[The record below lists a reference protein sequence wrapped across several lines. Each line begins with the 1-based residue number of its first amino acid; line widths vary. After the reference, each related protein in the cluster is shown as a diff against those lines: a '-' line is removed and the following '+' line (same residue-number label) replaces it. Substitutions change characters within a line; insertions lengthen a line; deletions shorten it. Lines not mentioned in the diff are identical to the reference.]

1 MTVVPLQKPD
11 RVGRPGSPAPGSVE
25 AGAGDLQFTNVGSRV
40 RPGFGDQGVTVL
52 TRASATSPLKLL
64 NPRNAGA
71 SAWVYAAT
79 YGGGLVGGDSLSIRV
94 EVGHRASALVA
105 TQAST
110 KVYRSDRGAT
120 QRLHARVDDDSLLV
134 LLPDPVTCF
143 AGSRYTQ
150 EQHIDMQPSANL
162 VLVDWLTAGRV
173 GSGERW
179 QFDAYQS
186 QLRVWRGA
194 HLVLHDG
201 LSLLPADGD
210 LPSRMDRFNCLA
222 TAVLLGPALKTT
234 AARLAGSVGSAAVPR
249 RADLLLSAAPLGED
263 GVLLRLAGVSVEQVG
278 ATLQQHL
285 GIVSALLGDDP
296 WACRW

>member
-1 MTVVPLQKPD
+1 
-11 RVGRPGSPAPGSVE
+11 
-25 AGAGDLQFTNVGSRV
+25 
-40 RPGFGDQGVTVL
+40 VTVL
-52 TRASATSPLKLL
+52 TRARSTSPLKLL

-79 YGGGLVGGDSLSIRV
+79 YGGGLVGGDSVSMRV
-94 EVGHRASALVA
+94 EVRAGASALVA

-150 EQHIDMQPSANL
+150 EQHVHLEPAANL

-173 GSGERW
+173 GFGERW
-179 QFDAYQS
+179 QFDEYRS

-194 HLVLHDG
+194 RLVLHDG
-201 LSLLPADGD
+201 LSLLPADGN
-210 LPSRMDRFNCLA
+210 LASRMDRFNCLA

-234 AARLAGSVGSAAVPR
+234 AARLAGSLGSAPVPR
-249 RADLLLSAAPLGED
+249 RADLLLAAAPLAED
-263 GVLLRLAGVSVEQVG
+263 GVLLRLAGLSVEQVG
-278 ATLQQHL
+278 ATLQQYL
-285 GIVSALLGDDP
+285 AIVATLLGDDP
-296 WACRW
+296 WACKF